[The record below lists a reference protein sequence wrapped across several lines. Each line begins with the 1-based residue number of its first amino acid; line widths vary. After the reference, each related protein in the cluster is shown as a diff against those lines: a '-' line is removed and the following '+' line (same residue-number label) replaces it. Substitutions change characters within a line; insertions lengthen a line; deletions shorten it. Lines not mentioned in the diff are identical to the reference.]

1 MTSFKKSSTI
11 LFIIKIERSV
21 TEMKKVTLKVPDYV
35 FTFYEKVGKKAGG
48 ISAEK
53 VMADALF
60 KRAGELSLNAI
71 DKQNRMAE

>member
-1 MTSFKKSSTI
+1 
-11 LFIIKIERSV
+11 
-21 TEMKKVTLKVPDYV
+21 MKKLTITVPDYV
-35 FTFYEKVGKKAGG
+35 FTFYEKVGKKAGN

-60 KRAGELSLNAI
+60 KLAGELSLNAI

>member
-1 MTSFKKSSTI
+1 
-11 LFIIKIERSV
+11 
-21 TEMKKVTLKVPDYV
+21 MKKVTLKVPDYV